1 MLYAF
6 IKNNFAMNIL
16 VFDENNPDNQFIID
30 TIVADQGYDT
40 AVELTDPSTPR
51 YSSWDGEKFTPPT
64 PQQLFELGVFGGPIN
79 EVHEH
84 TGEELSNPEPT
95 ASE

>member
-16 VFDENNPDNQFIID
+16 VFDKNNPDNQSIISQ
-30 TIVADQGYDT
+30 IIADQGYDT
-40 AVELTDPSTPR
+40 AVELTDPLTPR

-64 PQQLFELGVFGGPIN
+64 QQQLFELGVISAPID

-84 TGEELSNPEPT
+84 TGEGLPNPEPT